1 MMRSIRGRLLVLAAV
16 WLGAALLAAFLVIS
30 NLLDDFV
37 TDRFDAE
44 TRAAADSLIAG
55 LEVGAD
61 NRIAV
66 ATPPADA
73 RFGLPF
79 SGWYWQVAA
88 DGRAVARSPSLLDGR
103 LQGPPGSYAGRPGRG
118 ADGAHLRVSRQEL
131 TIPDSDARVA
141 VTVTAPADEIRA
153 SLRQI
158 RRPLAISLAIL
169 GLGLAG
175 GTVVQVAVGL
185 RSLDSLGADLRRVRE
200 GRTHRLPLPDVSEL
214 RPLTAEINAALDQNA
229 TLLARSRRHLGNLAH
244 SLKTPL
250 AALAND
256 LPGDHRGQALIARM
270 DRLIGWHLRRA
281 RSAQPAT
288 LGQRTAIAQVIDD
301 ILIVLRH
308 PMADKGMTARIL
320 DPAAAAADFF
330 GERQDLEEMIGN
342 LAENAAKWGR
352 SCLVFRI
359 SAGQGRV
366 LIAIEDD
373 GPGLA
378 ETDAPR
384 ALIRGAR
391 LDETGP
397 PGAGLGLAIVADLAA
412 LHGGELRLERAPTGG
427 LAAIL
432 DLPGSIRDATRAG

>member
-1 MMRSIRGRLLVLAAV
+1 M
-16 WLGAALLAAFLVIS
+16 
-30 NLLDDFV
+30 
-37 TDRFDAE
+37 
-44 TRAAADSLIAG
+44 
-55 LEVGAD
+55 
-61 NRIAV
+61 
-66 ATPPADA
+66 
-73 RFGLPF
+73 
-79 SGWYWQVAA
+79 
-88 DGRAVARSPSLLDGR
+88 ARSPSLLDGR

-118 ADGAHLRVSRQEL
+118 ADGAHLRGSRQEL

-281 RSAQPAT
+281 RAAQPAT

-330 GERQDLEEMIGN
+330 GERQDLEEILGN
-342 LAENAAKWGR
+342 LLENALEAAQENTSGKR
-352 SCLVFRI
+352 T
-359 SAGQGRV
+359 V
-366 LIAIEDD
+366 LLSMTDFGNDLIFEVEDSGSGIEDESVD
-373 GPGLA
+373 LSLQHGFTTKSGTGRGIGLSLVH
-378 ETDAPR
+378 EN
-384 ALIRGAR
+384 LKY
-391 LDETGP
+391 
-397 PGAGLGLAIVADLAA
+397 LGGHLTVVRSSL
-412 LHGGELRLERAPTGG
+412 GGMRFTIYIPKH
-427 LAAIL
+427 
-432 DLPGSIRDATRAG
+432 SN